1 MRDPELPDGMPDFF
15 TAAITFTGINLM
27 WIFFVIWVMYGLVPV
42 LVVAVLINHFITR
55 LDIRLNS
62 QKA

>member
-1 MRDPELPDGMPDFF
+1 MREPELPGGMPDFF
-15 TAAITFTGINLM
+15 TAAITFAGINLM

-42 LVVAVLINHFITR
+42 LVLAVLINHFITR

>member
-15 TAAITFTGINLM
+15 TAAITFAGINLM
-27 WIFFVIWVMYGLVPV
+27 WIFFVIWVMYGMIPV
-42 LVVAVLINHFITR
+42 LVLAVLINHFLTR
-55 LDIRLNS
+55 LEIRLNS